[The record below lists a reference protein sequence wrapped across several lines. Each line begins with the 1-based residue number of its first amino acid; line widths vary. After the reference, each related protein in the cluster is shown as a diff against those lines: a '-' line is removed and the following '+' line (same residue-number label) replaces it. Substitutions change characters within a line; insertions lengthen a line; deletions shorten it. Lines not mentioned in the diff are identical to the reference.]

1 MRSRQTFQQLI
12 ASNKRNSWF
21 LIAGMFLLLIV
32 LGGVFG
38 GAYGSWP
45 VGLLIA
51 AGTAL
56 IVFLF
61 SWFAGSGPL
70 LAISGAHEIAKEDDP
85 QLFNVVEEM
94 SIAAGIPM
102 PRVFVIDTDA
112 MNAFATGVDPAHAA
126 VAVTDGLRRKLNREE
141 LQGVIAHEIGHIR
154 NFDIRYTMLMAVM
167 AGAIVLLADLFLR
180 STFITGGR
188 RRGNRNDGGAQ
199 AILMLIGIVFA
210 ILSPIVTALIQMA
223 MSRQREYLAD
233 ASAVEFTRNP
243 DGLANALAKLAGDSV
258 PYNASRAVAPL
269 YIVNPELKLRGGAES
284 LFATHPPIAERIKR
298 LRALSGGEC

>member
-1 MRSRQTFQQLI
+1 MRPPKTFHQLI
-12 ASNKRNSWF
+12 AANKRNSWF
-21 LIAGMFLLLIV
+21 LIAGMFLLLIA
-32 LGGVFG
+32 LGVVFG

-45 VGLLIA
+45 IGLLIA
-51 AGTAL
+51 LGTAC

-61 SWFAGSGPL
+61 SWFAGSGTL
-70 LAISGAHEIAKEDDP
+70 LAVSGAHEISKEDDP

-94 SIAAGIPM
+94 SIAAGVPM
-102 PRVFVIDTDA
+102 PRVFVINTKA

-126 VAVTDGLRRKLNREE
+126 VAVTEGLRSRLSRDE

-180 STFITGGR
+180 STFFSGGR
-188 RRGNRNDGGAQ
+188 RRNDRDGGIQ
-199 AILMLIGIVFA
+199 AILMLVGIVFA
-210 ILSPIVTALIQMA
+210 ILAPIITALIQMA

-243 DGLANALAKLAGDSV
+243 DGLADALAKLAGDAV
-258 PYNASRAVAPL
+258 PYRTSRSVAPL
-269 YIVNPELKLRGGAES
+269 FIVNPELKLRGGAES
-284 LFATHPPIAERIKR
+284 LFATHPPISERIKR
-298 LRALSGGEC
+298 LWALSGGER

>member
-1 MRSRQTFQQLI
+1 MRSPKTFHQLI

-21 LIAGMFLLLIV
+21 LIAGMFLLLIA
-32 LGGVFG
+32 LGVVFG

-51 AGTAL
+51 IGTAC

-61 SWFAGSGPL
+61 SWFAGSGTL
-70 LAISGAHEIAKEDDP
+70 LAVSGADEISKEDDP

-102 PRVFVIDTDA
+102 PRVFVIHTEA
-112 MNAFATGVDPAHAA
+112 QNAFATGVDPAHAA
-126 VAVTDGLRRKLNREE
+126 VAVTDGLRRKLSRDE

-180 STFITGGR
+180 STFFTGGNR
-188 RRGNRNDGGAQ
+188 RRNDRDGGVQ
-199 AILMLIGIVFA
+199 AILMLVGIVFA
-210 ILSPIVTALIQMA
+210 ILAPIITALIQMA

-243 DGLANALAKLAGDSV
+243 DGLANALAKLAGDTV
-258 PYNASRAVAPL
+258 PYKTSRAVAPL

-284 LFATHPPIAERIKR
+284 FFSTHPPISERIKR
-298 LRALSGGEC
+298 LRALSGGER